1 MLPCA
6 DHFEDL
12 IGYFTGRAV
21 GRDANKAR
29 NAAHPLAL
37 VRRIA
42 ARAKAERLGGFPIVE
57 PGDVFEAKRL
67 AGGYRDRLGQR
78 PRHFVPYPGLEHR
91 LRSRLDPT
99 QQLGARNLETKAGGR
114 VARVGAPEPVG
125 GRLQR
130 PSGIGELEGPHDPTA
145 VVRMH
150 RGGRSGIALGQQLVG
165 ALTAKAVIEALPVL
179 APSGDGAGG
188 SSSAESA
195 ARR

>member
-42 ARAKAERLGGFPIVE
+42 ARAKAERLGRFPITE

-67 AGGYRDRLGQR
+67 AGGYRDRLGPWPR
-78 PRHFVPYPGLEHR
+78 PLVPHPRPPHPPP
-91 LRSRLDPT
+91 SPPHPT
-99 QQLGARNLETKAGGR
+99 PQ
-114 VARVGAPEPVG
+114 
-125 GRLQR
+125 
-130 PSGIGELEGPHDPTA
+130 
-145 VVRMH
+145 
-150 RGGRSGIALGQQLVG
+150 
-165 ALTAKAVIEALPVL
+165 
-179 APSGDGAGG
+179 
-188 SSSAESA
+188 
-195 ARR
+195 